1 MNNNNKRYREE
12 ENDNIASSVSFDNEA
27 TNVTIKTIMDLF
39 GVKSADELKE
49 LKPKVESLQG
59 EVQTLRGRLD
69 NIVGALKPATTY
81 ALLETAVY
89 MSVDGFDDNAK
100 YGAAQQCSSI
110 LEALISNQTK
120 PLIDPNTKS
129 TKSWV
134 APGTRRLPVKDR
146 LPMMAMAVH
155 GLKTFV
161 AHVDAETLSAWDP
174 KKRNALVHNGEL
186 CCKALHVTPKKAGNP
201 GDSHNNHDHLLEEKQ
216 NVKKLLAIFEKEGK
230 KSHKVSDDLRN
241 LVGGTEEI
249 DITNFRST
257 VKFRIKAVAKA
268 IREKKLSLDDD
279 VVDKAIEF
287 VLHLR
292 YEK

>member
-1 MNNNNKRYREE
+1 MNNNNKRSREE

-39 GVKSADELKE
+39 GVKSADDLKE
-49 LKPKVESLQG
+49 LKPKVESLQR

-69 NIVGALKPATTY
+69 NIVGALKPATTH

-110 LEALISNQTK
+110 LEALI
-120 PLIDPNTKS
+120 DPNTKS

-134 APGTRRLPVKDR
+134 APGTRRLPVKDW
-146 LPMMAMAVH
+146 LPMMAMALH

-174 KKRNALVHNGEL
+174 KKRNALLHNGEL

-201 GDSHNNHDHLLEEKQ
+201 GDGHNNHDHLEEKQ

-230 KSHKVSDDLRN
+230 KTHHKVISDLRN
-241 LVGGTEEI
+241 LVEGGTEEI
-249 DITNFRST
+249 DITNLRST

-292 YEK
+292 YEN